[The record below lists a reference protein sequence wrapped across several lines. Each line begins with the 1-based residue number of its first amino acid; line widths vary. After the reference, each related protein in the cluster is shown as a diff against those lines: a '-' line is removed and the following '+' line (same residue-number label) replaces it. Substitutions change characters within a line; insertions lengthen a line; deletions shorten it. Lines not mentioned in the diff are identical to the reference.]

1 MGRGGLQVRDV
12 DGMNAS
18 RRTPA
23 RPAPADGPRQG
34 KTVFIARPQK
44 EHIGRDEFV
53 AALSEMASSVYDF
66 HQRFDVPRIGRLTA
80 EEGPSADGLAALRSR
95 LAFLIEETGEHAKEL
110 NRGELGD
117 ASKEIADVAFVAM
130 GTLLVLDEIGVDACR
145 AVAGKNNAKTA
156 ETHTV
161 DATSG
166 KLVRRVSAS

>member
-1 MGRGGLQVRDV
+1 MGRGGLQVHDV

-23 RPAPADGPRQG
+23 RHPAAEGPGQG
-34 KTVFIARPQK
+34 KNVLGAPPQK
-44 EHIGRDEFV
+44 EPIARDDFV
-53 AALSEMASSVYDF
+53 AALSEMAGSVYDF
-66 HQRFDVPRIGRLTA
+66 HQRFGVPRIGR
-80 EEGPSADGLAALRSR
+80 GPSADGLAALRSR

-110 NRGELGD
+110 NRGELGE

-130 GTLLVLDEIGVDACR
+130 GTLLVLDDMGVDSCR

-156 ETHTV
+156 ETHAV
-161 DATSG
+161 DTTSG

>member
-1 MGRGGLQVRDV
+1 
-12 DGMNAS
+12 MNAS
-18 RRTPA
+18 RRAPA
-23 RPAPADGPRQG
+23 RRPAAEGPRRG
-34 KTVFIARPQK
+34 KAVLGAPPHEGPIA
-44 EHIGRDEFV
+44 RDEFV
-53 AALSEMASSVYDF
+53 AALSEMARSVYDF
-66 HQRFDVPRIGRLTA
+66 HQRFDVPRIGRPTA
-80 EEGPSADGLAALRSR
+80 EAGPSAVGLAALRSR

-130 GTLLVLDEIGVDACR
+130 GTLLVLDEMGVDACR

-156 ETHTV
+156 ETHAV

>member
-1 MGRGGLQVRDV
+1 MT
-12 DGMNAS
+12 AS
-18 RRTPA
+18 RRAPA
-23 RPAPADGPRQG
+23 RRPAAEGPGQG
-34 KTVFIARPQK
+34 ETVLGALPQK
-44 EHIGRDEFV
+44 EPIDRDEFV
-53 AALSEMASSVYDF
+53 AALAEMAASVYDF
-66 HQRFDVPRIGRLTA
+66 HERFAVPRVGRPPA
-80 EEGPSADGLAALRSR
+80 EEGPAAYGLAALRSR

-130 GTLLVLDEIGVDACR
+130 GTLLVLDEMGVDACR

-156 ETHTV
+156 ATHAV